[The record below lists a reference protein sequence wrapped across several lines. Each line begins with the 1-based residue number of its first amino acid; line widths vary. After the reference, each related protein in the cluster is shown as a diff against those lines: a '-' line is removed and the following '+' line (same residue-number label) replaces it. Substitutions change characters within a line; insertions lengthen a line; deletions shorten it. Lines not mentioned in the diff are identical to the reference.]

1 MGVEGIV
8 TTMFGGMLFPF
19 LILMIWGQGAE
30 EGGMFGGIAAGGLVV
45 GTSWLANHGAGLV
58 VQGQGAP
65 WVDMAWAAGIG
76 IMAFGIVE
84 GNDLGKS
91 IPSLTFAII
100 GGIIGGYVLSAL

>member
-1 MGVEGIV
+1 MGIQEIV
-8 TTMFGGMLFPF
+8 TTVFGGMLFPF
-19 LILMIWGQGAE
+19 LILMIWGKGAE
-30 EGGMFGGIAAGGLVV
+30 EGGLFGGMAAGGWVV

-84 GNDLGKS
+84 GNDFSKS
-91 IPSLTFAII
+91 IPSLVFAII
-100 GGIIGGYVLSAL
+100 GGIIGGYVLYAL